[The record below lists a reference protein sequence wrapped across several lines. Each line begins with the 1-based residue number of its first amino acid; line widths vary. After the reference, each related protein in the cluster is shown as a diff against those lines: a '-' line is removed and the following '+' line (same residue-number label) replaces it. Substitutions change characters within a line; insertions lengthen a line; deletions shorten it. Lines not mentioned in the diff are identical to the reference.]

1 MGAGWVA
8 GVTRARALRTR
19 CLGAEG
25 IREVAASPTLDDALR
40 SLSASPY
47 RHDVTPGV
55 TPAEAQRAVSAAL
68 LWHLRILAGWQPA
81 AGADAVRALAAG
93 FEISNTEHRLRA
105 LAAGPRRPGTGGLH
119 PPPYRLGALATAW
132 TRLARTRTPSELRA
146 VLTASVWGDPGG
158 DSAAAVATGMR
169 VSAAVRLATAV
180 PDGERWAAA
189 RLALLVGR
197 EVFVVGRRMPDVPA
211 RRAARLLGS
220 RAVGAGSYTDFRQ
233 DGRRRRRAPG
243 GRHRGAGS
251 GARRRIRARR
261 DHGGQDSGSGS
272 AALIGAAI
280 AVAGA
285 TVGCGH
291 RASPTPVRR
300 PSRHSANGPELFG
313 PGHGHRR
320 PGRRHRHLR
329 SGRQP

>member
-233 DGRRRRRAPG
+233 ALPAAAGWLLKDIDEAADLWRAEARWWNAVERDGRELLRRSRFGPPPVVGAVALLCVDAWRTRGALELASRGGGPGDWPVEVLGAPG
-243 GRHRGAGS
+243 
-251 GARRRIRARR
+251 
-261 DHGGQDSGSGS
+261 
-272 AALIGAAI
+272 
-280 AVAGA
+280 
-285 TVGCGH
+285 
-291 RASPTPVRR
+291 
-300 PSRHSANGPELFG
+300 
-313 PGHGHRR
+313 
-320 PGRRHRHLR
+320 
-329 SGRQP
+329 

>member
-1 MGAGWVA
+1 MGAGRVA

-40 SLSASPY
+40 RLSATPY
-47 RHDVTPGV
+47 RHDVPSGG

-93 FEISNTEHRLRA
+93 FEISNTGHHLRA
-105 LAAGPRRPGTGGLH
+105 LAAGPRRPDTEGLR

-132 TRLARTRTPSELRA
+132 RRLARTRTPSELRA
-146 VLTASVWGDPGG
+146 ALAASVWGDPGD

-180 PDGERWAAA
+180 PGTERWAAA

-197 EVFVVGRRMPDVPA
+197 EVFVVGRRLPDVSA

-220 RAVGAGSYTDFRQ
+220 RAVGAGSYAGFRQ
-233 DGRRRRRAPG
+233 ALPAAAGWLLEDVDEAADLWRAEARWWGAVERDGRELLRRSRFGPRPVVGAVALLSVDAWRTRGALELASRGGAPG
-243 GRHRGAGS
+243 DR
-251 GARRRIRARR
+251 
-261 DHGGQDSGSGS
+261 
-272 AALIGAAI
+272 
-280 AVAGA
+280 
-285 TVGCGH
+285 
-291 RASPTPVRR
+291 PVEVLD
-300 PSRHSANGPELFG
+300 A
-313 PGHGHRR
+313 PG
-320 PGRRHRHLR
+320 
-329 SGRQP
+329 